1 MTEAR
6 GSTQLARLARMGF
19 SNTQACQE
27 ILSQVPAL
35 DSKLEFIKESP
46 DPDASLASLAKV
58 LASGGIDFDAL
69 PEQDFRDLATL
80 LGSSIA
86 LAEHLE
92 RQPAQINYALAT
104 SDVPTAAQMLRDLL
118 SAISMLTWDEALL
131 ALRVAY
137 RRQVCAIA
145 AVDLR
150 AAQGSTVILPGIAQA
165 LSDLADAVIASA
177 LVIARSNVAGD
188 DKVRMSVI
196 AMGKCGARELNY
208 VSDVDVMFVVA
219 STAGATDQEAITI
232 GSEIAKAV
240 IQACSA
246 VTAEGAIWDVDAA
259 LRPEGKSGALVRTLD
274 SYLDYYHRWAQ
285 TWEYQA
291 LLKARPMA
299 GDFDLGNEFVAAVS
313 PLVWQASS
321 RPNFVEDVQ
330 AMRERVTNLLPA
342 KEADRELKLG
352 RGGLRDVEF
361 AVQLLQM
368 VHGRTDE
375 LVRNPNTLLALE
387 QLATW
392 GYVGREDAGTLD
404 AAYRFLRTLEHR
416 IQLYRLR
423 RTHIM
428 PIDEADQ
435 RRLGRSMGFNLD
447 PVADLT
453 KEWKRH
459 AREVRRIHEKLF
471 YRPLLQAV
479 AKLETNDSKLS
490 TNDARSRLQAL
501 GYADPDSALRHLE
514 SLTSGVTRRAV
525 IQRTLLPVMLEWFSI
540 TPDPDAGLLGFRRVS
555 EALGTTPW
563 YLRLLRDESV
573 TAQRLAIILGSS
585 RYATDLLLKSPD
597 AVNFLATEESLMPKS
612 EKDLLEEAMA
622 TAERYDNASDA
633 VLALRAMR
641 RRELFKISASD
652 ILGLTDIETVG
663 NQLTAVANATIAG
676 TLAAIVSQTA
686 NAPRFCI
693 IAMGRY
699 GGGELSYGSDADVMF
714 VYSEL
719 DSKEDIFDYSEDSNA
734 SEQAAQT
741 AHTIA
746 NELRTLLMAPSTDP
760 ELAIDADLRP
770 EGKSGPLARSLTS
783 FAGYYQNW
791 SSGWETQALLRA
803 KPVAGDKSLS
813 EEFISLIN
821 PIRYR
826 PDGLPESE
834 LREIRRLKARMESE
848 RLPRGVDPGLHTKL
862 GPGGLSDI
870 EWLVQVKQLEYGFDN
885 PEITNPETLP
895 ALRQEVMSGLISQA
909 DFDQLEAAWKLV
921 MRVRNAAMLVRGRA
935 TDSVPTDLI
944 EISRVAHLLGYGV
957 RGGQHLTDEYRR
969 LTRRARAVIK
979 REFYGEVDLI

>member
-6 GSTQLARLARMGF
+6 GSSQLARLARMGF
-19 SNTQACQE
+19 ADTQACQN
-27 ILSQVPAL
+27 ILSIAPVL
-35 DSKLEFIKESP
+35 DAKLEFVKDSP
-46 DPDASLASLAKV
+46 DPDASLAALAKV
-58 LASGGIDFDAL
+58 IKSGGLDVDSL
-69 PEQDFRDLATL
+69 SDDEFRDLATL

-86 LAEHLE
+86 IAENFE
-92 RQPAQINYALAT
+92 RHTSQIHYALET
-104 SDVPTAAQMLRDLL
+104 TDVPTATQMLNDLL
-118 SAISMLTWDEALL
+118 AAVSTLQWDEALL

-150 AAQGSTVILPGIAQA
+150 AGNESTAILPGIAQA

-177 LVIARSNVAGD
+177 LVIARSSVKDD
-188 DKVRMSVI
+188 DKARISII

-208 VSDVDVMFVVA
+208 VSDVDVMFVVEPT
-219 STAGATDQEAITI
+219 SGATDEEAITI
-232 GSEIAKAV
+232 GSEIAKLV

-246 VTAEGAIWDVDAA
+246 VTPEGTIWDVDAA

-299 GDFDLGNEFVAAVS
+299 GDFDLGNEFVAAIS
-313 PLVWQASS
+313 PLIWQASS
-321 RPNFVEDVQ
+321 RPNFVDDVQ
-330 AMRERVTNLLPA
+330 AMRERVTDLLPA
-342 KEADRELKLG
+342 KDADRELKLG

-375 LVRNPNTLLALE
+375 LVRNPNTLIALE

-392 GYVGREDAGTLD
+392 GYVGREDAATLD

-416 IQLYRLR
+416 IQLYRMR

-428 PIDEADQ
+428 PTDDADQ
-435 RRLGRSMGFNLD
+435 RRLGRSMGFALD
-447 PVADLT
+447 PVSDLT
-453 KEWKRH
+453 KEWKKH

-479 AKLETNDSKLS
+479 AKLDSNDSKLS
-490 TNDARSRLQAL
+490 TEDARSRLKAL
-501 GYADPDSALRHLE
+501 GYVDPDSALRHLE

-525 IQRTLLPVMLEWFSI
+525 IQRTLLPVMLEWFAA

-555 EALGTTPW
+555 ESLGTTPW
-563 YLRLLRDESV
+563 YLRLLRDESA

-597 AVNFLATEESLMPKS
+597 AVSFLATEELLLPKS
-612 EKDLLEEAMA
+612 EADLLEEAKA
-622 TAERYDNASDA
+622 TVERYDNAAEA
-633 VLALRAMR
+633 VMALRAMR

-652 ILGLTDIETVG
+652 VLGLTDIETVG
-663 NQLTAVANATIAG
+663 NQLAAVATATISG
-676 TLAAIVSQTA
+676 TLSAIVSQTP
-686 NAPRFCI
+686 NAPRFSI

-714 VYSEL
+714 VYGEV
-719 DSKEDIFDYSEDSNA
+719 DDTANPNA

-741 AHTIA
+741 AHAIA

-770 EGKSGPLARSLTS
+770 EGKSGPLVRSLDS
-783 FAGYYQNW
+783 FAAYYQNW

-803 KPVAGDKSLS
+803 KPVAGDESLCDA
-813 EEFISLIN
+813 FLALID
-821 PIRYR
+821 PIRFK

-870 EWLVQVKQLEYGFDN
+870 EWLVQVKQLEHGFKL
-885 PEITNPETLP
+885 PEITNTETLP
-895 ALRQEVMSGLISQA
+895 ALRQEVASGLVSQS
-909 DFDQLEAAWKLV
+909 DFAQLEAAWKLV
-921 MRVRNAAMLVRGRA
+921 MRVRNASMLVRGRA
-935 TDSVPTDLI
+935 TDTVPTDLI
-944 EISRVAHLLGYGV
+944 ELSRVSHLLGYGL
-957 RGGQHLTDEYRR
+957 RGGQQLTDEYRR
-969 LTRRARAVIK
+969 LTRRSRSVIK
-979 REFYGEVDLI
+979 REFYGEVEAS

>member
-19 SNTQACQE
+19 ANTQACQE
-27 ILSQVPAL
+27 ILISAPVL
-35 DSKLEFIKESP
+35 DAKLELVKNSP
-46 DPDASLASLAKV
+46 DPDASLAGLAKIV
-58 LASGGIDFDAL
+58 ASGGIDIDAL
-69 PEQDFRDLATL
+69 SEEEFQDLATL

-86 LAEHLE
+86 IAENFE
-92 RQPAQINYALAT
+92 RHPSQINYVLQAV
-104 SDVPTAAQMLRDLL
+104 DVPTATQMLSDLL
-118 SAISMLTWDEALL
+118 ASVSTLNWDEALL

-137 RRQVCAIA
+137 RRQVYAIA

-150 AAQGSTVILPGIAQA
+150 AASESTTILPGIAQA

-177 LVIARSNVAGD
+177 LMIARSSVKDD
-188 DKVRMSVI
+188 DKVRMAVI

-208 VSDVDVMFVVA
+208 VSDVDVMFVVEPA
-219 STAGATDQEAITI
+219 SGATDQEAIQI
-232 GSEIAKAV
+232 GGEIAKAV

-246 VTAEGAIWDVDAA
+246 VTSEGSIWDVDAA

-299 GDFDLGNEFVAAVS
+299 GDFELGNDFVSAAS
-313 PLVWQASS
+313 PLIWQASS
-321 RPNFVEDVQ
+321 RPNFVDDVQ
-330 AMRERVTNLLPA
+330 AMRERVTDLLPA
-342 KEADRELKLG
+342 KDADRELKLG

-375 LVRNPNTLLALE
+375 LVRNPNTLIALE

-392 GYVGREDAGTLD
+392 GYVGREDAATLD
-404 AAYRFLRTLEHR
+404 SAYRFLRTLEHR
-416 IQLYRLR
+416 IQLYRMR

-428 PIDEADQ
+428 PTNEVDQ
-435 RRLGRSMGFNLD
+435 RRLGRSMGFGLD
-447 PVADLT
+447 PVTDLT
-453 KEWKRH
+453 KEWKKH

-479 AKLETNDSKLS
+479 AKLDSSDSKLS
-490 TNDARSRLQAL
+490 AEDARSRLKAL
-501 GYADPDSALRHLE
+501 GYVDPDSALRHLE
-514 SLTSGVTRRAV
+514 SLTAGVTRRAV
-525 IQRTLLPVMLEWFSI
+525 IQRTLLPVMLDWFAA

-555 EALGTTPW
+555 EELGTTPW
-563 YLRLLRDESV
+563 YLRLLRDESA

-597 AVNFLATEESLMPKS
+597 AVNFLASEDSLLPKS
-612 EKDLLEEAMA
+612 KSELLDEAMA
-622 TAERYDNASDA
+622 TAQRYDDAAEA

-652 ILGLTDIETVG
+652 ILGLSDIETVG
-663 NQLTAVANATIAG
+663 NQLTAVTTATISG
-676 TLAAIVSQTA
+676 TLAAISAQTS
-686 NAPRFCI
+686 NAPKMSI

-714 VYSEL
+714 VYGDVDDSVEL
-719 DSKEDIFDYSEDSNA
+719 KSP
-734 SEQAAQT
+734 EQAAQA
-741 AHTIA
+741 AHVIA

-770 EGKSGPLARSLTS
+770 EGKSGPLVRSLES
-783 FAGYYQNW
+783 FAAYYQNW

-803 KPVAGDKSLS
+803 KPVAGDEALGKD
-813 EEFISLIN
+813 FIELID
-821 PIRYR
+821 PIRFK
-826 PDGLPESE
+826 PDGLPETE

-870 EWLVQVKQLEYGFDN
+870 EWLVQVKQLQHGFKL
-885 PEITNPETLP
+885 PEITSTETMP
-895 ALRQEVMSGLISQA
+895 ALRQEVASGLVSQS
-909 DFDQLEAAWKLV
+909 DFTQLEAAWKLV
-921 MRVRNAAMLVRGRA
+921 MRVRNASMLVRGRA
-935 TDSVPTDLI
+935 TDTVPTDLI
-944 EISRVAHLLGYGV
+944 ELSRVSHLLGYGL
-957 RGGQHLTDEYRR
+957 RGGQQLTDDYRR
-969 LTRRARAVIK
+969 LTRRSRTVIK
-979 REFYGEVDLI
+979 REFYGEVDSI

>member
-1 MTEAR
+1 
-6 GSTQLARLARMGF
+6 MGF
-19 SNTQACQE
+19 ANTQACQD
-27 ILSQVPAL
+27 ILIQTPAL
-35 DSKLEFIKESP
+35 DAKLEFVKDSP
-46 DPDASLASLAKV
+46 DPDASLSALAKV
-58 LASGGIDFDAL
+58 IASGGFDYGSL
-69 PEQDFRDLATL
+69 PEQSFRDLATL
-80 LGSSIA
+80 LGSSVAI
-86 LAEHLE
+86 AEHLE
-92 RQPAQINYALAT
+92 RHPAHINYALET
-104 SDVPTAAQMLRDLL
+104 SDVPTAEQMLGDLL
-118 SAISMLTWDEALL
+118 SAVSTLNWDEALL

-150 AAQGSTVILPGIAQA
+150 AAQDSTAILPGIAQA
-165 LSDLADAVIASA
+165 LSDLADAVVSSA
-177 LVIARSNVAGD
+177 LVIARSSVKDD
-188 DKVRMSVI
+188 DKVRMAII

-208 VSDVDVMFVVA
+208 VSDVDVMFVVEP
-219 STAGATDQEAITI
+219 TAGATDQEATTI
-232 GSEIAKAV
+232 GSDIAKAV

-246 VTAEGAIWDVDAA
+246 VTAEGTIWDVDAA

-274 SYLDYYHRWAQ
+274 SYLNYYHRWAQ

-299 GDFDLGNEFVAAVS
+299 GDFDLGIEFVTAVS

-321 RPNFVEDVQ
+321 RPNFVTDVQ
-330 AMRERVTNLLPA
+330 TMRERVTDLLPV
-342 KEADRELKLG
+342 KHADRELKLG

-368 VHGRTDE
+368 VHGRVDD

-392 GYVGREDAGTLD
+392 GYVGRADAATLD

-416 IQLYRLR
+416 IQLYRMR

-428 PIDEADQ
+428 PTDEMDQ
-435 RRLGRSMGFNLD
+435 RRLGRSMGFSLD
-447 PVADLT
+447 PVSDLT
-453 KEWKRH
+453 KEWKKH

-479 AKLETNDSKLS
+479 AKLDGNDSRLS
-490 TNDARSRLQAL
+490 ADDARNRLKAL
-501 GYADPDSALRHLE
+501 GYVDPDSALRHLE
-514 SLTSGVTRRAV
+514 FLTSGVTRRAV
-525 IQRTLLPVMLEWFSI
+525 IQRTLLPVMLEWFAD

-563 YLRLLRDESV
+563 YLRLLRDESA

-597 AVNFLATEESLMPKS
+597 AVNILATEESLIPKS

-622 TAERYDNASDA
+622 TAARYDNAPEA

-652 ILGLTDIETVG
+652 IFGLTDIEMVG
-663 NQLTAVANATIAG
+663 NQLAVVTTATISG
-676 TLAAIVSQTA
+676 TLSAIVSRTPD
-686 NAPRFCI
+686 APRFSI

-699 GGGELSYGSDADVMF
+699 GGGELGYGSDADVMF
-714 VYSEL
+714 VYGDVDNSENP
-719 DSKEDIFDYSEDSNA
+719 NA
-734 SEQAAQT
+734 TEQAAQA
-741 AHTIA
+741 AHAIA

-770 EGKSGPLARSLTS
+770 EGKSGPLARSLNS
-783 FAGYYQNW
+783 FAAYYQNW

-803 KPVAGDKSLS
+803 KPVAGDALLS
-813 EEFISLIN
+813 QEFISLID
-821 PIRYR
+821 PIRFK
-826 PDGLPESE
+826 PEGLPESE

-870 EWLVQVKQLEYGFDN
+870 EWLVQVKQLKHGFKN
-885 PEITNPETLP
+885 PEITNTETLP
-895 ALRQEVMSGLISQA
+895 ALRQEVNIGLVSQS
-909 DFDQLEAAWKLV
+909 DFTQLEAAWKIV
-921 MRVRNAAMLVRGRA
+921 MRVRNASMLVRGRA
-935 TDSVPTDLI
+935 SDTVPTDLI
-944 EISRVAHLLGYGV
+944 ELSRVSHLLGYGL
-957 RGGQHLTDEYRR
+957 RGGQQLTDEYRR
-969 LTRRARAVIK
+969 LTRRCRSVIK
-979 REFYGEVDLI
+979 REFYGEVEST

>member
-1 MTEAR
+1 VSEAR

-19 SNTQACQE
+19 ANTQACQE
-27 ILSQVPAL
+27 ILSGTPAL
-35 DSKLEFIKESP
+35 DDKLEFIKDAP
-46 DPDASLASLAKV
+46 DPDASLGALAKV
-58 LASGGIDFDAL
+58 IASGGLDIDSL
-69 PEQDFRDLATL
+69 GEEKFRDLATL
-80 LGSSIA
+80 LGSSVAIS
-86 LAEHLE
+86 EHLE
-92 RQPAQINYALAT
+92 RNPTQINYALET
-104 SDVPTAAQMLRDLL
+104 TDVPTASQMQSDLL
-118 SAISMLTWDEALL
+118 SAIATLNWDEALL
-131 ALRVAY
+131 SLRIAY
-137 RRQVCAIA
+137 RRQVSAIA

-150 AAQGSTVILPGIAQA
+150 AANESTTILPGIAQA

-177 LVIARSNVAGD
+177 LVIARSNVKDD
-188 DKVRMSVI
+188 DKVRMAVI

-208 VSDVDVMFVVA
+208 VSDVDVMFVVEPA
-219 STAGATDQEAITI
+219 SGATDQEAIKI

-246 VTAEGAIWDVDAA
+246 VTSEGSIWDVDAA

-299 GDFDLGNEFVAAVS
+299 GDLELGNDFVAAVS
-313 PLVWQASS
+313 PLIWQASS
-321 RPNFVEDVQ
+321 RPNFVDDVQ
-330 AMRERVTNLLPA
+330 AMRERVTDLLPA
-342 KEADRELKLG
+342 KDADRELKLG

-392 GYVGREDAGTLD
+392 GYVGREDAATLD

-416 IQLYRLR
+416 IQLYRMR

-428 PIDEADQ
+428 PTDEEDQ
-435 RRLGRSMGFNLD
+435 RRLGRSMGFTLD

-453 KEWKRH
+453 KEWKKH

-479 AKLETNDSKLS
+479 ARLDSSDSKLS
-490 TNDARSRLQAL
+490 ADDARSRLKAL
-501 GYADPDSALRHLE
+501 GYVDPDSALRHLE

-525 IQRTLLPVMLEWFSI
+525 IQRTLLPVMLEWFAD

-563 YLRLLRDESV
+563 YLRLLRDESA

-612 EKDLLEEAMA
+612 ETELFDEALA
-622 TAERYDNASDA
+622 TAERYDDPAEA

-652 ILGLTDIETVG
+652 ILGLTEIETVG
-663 NQLTAVANATIAG
+663 NQLAVVATATISG
-676 TLAAIVSQTA
+676 TLSAIVSHTP
-686 NAPRFCI
+686 NAPKFSI

-714 VYSEL
+714 VYDEAADSEN
-719 DSKEDIFDYSEDSNA
+719 SNA
-734 SEQAAQT
+734 AEQNAQT
-741 AHTIA
+741 AHAIA

-770 EGKSGPLARSLTS
+770 EGKSGPLVRSLDS
-783 FAGYYQNW
+783 FAAYYQNW

-803 KPVAGDKSLS
+803 KPVAGDEALS
-813 EEFISLIN
+813 AEFISLID
-821 PIRYR
+821 PIRYK

-848 RLPRGVDPGLHTKL
+848 RLPRGIDPGLHTKL

-870 EWLVQVKQLEYGFDN
+870 EWLVQIKQLEHGFKL
-885 PEITNPETLP
+885 PQVTNTETMP
-895 ALRQEVMSGLISQA
+895 ALRQEVASGLVSQS
-909 DFDQLEAAWKLV
+909 DFAQLEAAWKLV
-921 MRVRNAAMLVRGRA
+921 MRVRNASMLVRGRA
-935 TDSVPTDLI
+935 TDTVPTELI
-944 EISRVAHLLGYGV
+944 ELSRVSHLLGYGL
-957 RGGQHLTDEYRR
+957 RGGQQLTDEYRR
-969 LTRRARAVIK
+969 LTRRSRAVIK
-979 REFYGEVDLI
+979 REFYGEA

>member
-1 MTEAR
+1 
-6 GSTQLARLARMGF
+6 
-19 SNTQACQE
+19 
-27 ILSQVPAL
+27 
-35 DSKLEFIKESP
+35 
-46 DPDASLASLAKV
+46 
-58 LASGGIDFDAL
+58 
-69 PEQDFRDLATL
+69 
-80 LGSSIA
+80 
-86 LAEHLE
+86 
-92 RQPAQINYALAT
+92 
-104 SDVPTAAQMLRDLL
+104 
-118 SAISMLTWDEALL
+118 
-131 ALRVAY
+131 
-137 RRQVCAIA
+137 
-145 AVDLR
+145 
-150 AAQGSTVILPGIAQA
+150 
-165 LSDLADAVIASA
+165 LADAVIASA
-177 LVIARSNVAGD
+177 LVIARSSVKDD
-188 DKVRMSVI
+188 DKVRIAVI

-208 VSDVDVMFVVA
+208 VSDVDVMFVVEPA
-219 STAGATDQEAITI
+219 SGATDEEAITI

-246 VTAEGAIWDVDAA
+246 VTSEGTIWDVDAA
-259 LRPEGKSGALVRTLD
+259 LRPEGKSGALVRTSD

-299 GDFDLGNEFVAAVS
+299 GDFELGNAFVSAVS
-313 PLVWQASS
+313 PLIWQASS
-321 RPNFVEDVQ
+321 RPNFVDDVQ
-330 AMRERVTNLLPA
+330 AMRERVTDLLPA
-342 KEADRELKLG
+342 KDADRELKLG

-375 LVRNPNTLLALE
+375 LVRNPNTLIALE

-392 GYVGREDAGTLD
+392 GYVGREDAATLD

-416 IQLYRLR
+416 IQLYRMR

-428 PIDEADQ
+428 PTDEADQ
-435 RRLGRSMGFNLD
+435 RRLGRSMGFTLD

-453 KEWKRH
+453 KEWKKH

-479 AKLETNDSKLS
+479 AKLDSSDSKLS
-490 TNDARSRLQAL
+490 PEDARSRLKAL
-501 GYADPDSALRHLE
+501 GYVDPDSALRHLE

-525 IQRTLLPVMLEWFSI
+525 IQRTLLPVMLEWFAA

-563 YLRLLRDESV
+563 YLRLLRDESA

-585 RYATDLLLKSPD
+585 RYSTDLLLKSPD
-597 AVNFLATEESLMPKS
+597 AVNFLASEDSLLPKA
-612 EKDLLEEAMA
+612 ELELLEEAMA
-622 TAERYDNASDA
+622 TAQRYDDAAEA

-652 ILGLTDIETVG
+652 ILGLSDIETVG
-663 NQLTAVANATIAG
+663 NQLTAVTTATISG
-676 TLAAIVSQTA
+676 TLAAITNQTP
-686 NAPRFCI
+686 NAPKMSI

-714 VYSEL
+714 VYADADESV
-719 DSKEDIFDYSEDSNA
+719 DPKA
-734 SEQAAQT
+734 PEQAAQA
-741 AHTIA
+741 AHAIA

-770 EGKSGPLARSLTS
+770 EGKSGPLVRSLES
-783 FAGYYQNW
+783 FAAYYQNW

-803 KPVAGDKSLS
+803 KPVSGDETLS
-813 EEFISLIN
+813 KNFIELID
-821 PIRYR
+821 PIRFK

-870 EWLVQVKQLEYGFDN
+870 EWLVQVKQLQHGFKLS
-885 PEITNPETLP
+885 EITSTETMP
-895 ALRQEVMSGLISQA
+895 ALRQEVACELVSQS
-909 DFDQLEAAWKLV
+909 DFAQLEAAWKLV
-921 MRVRNAAMLVRGRA
+921 MRVRNASMLVRGRA
-935 TDSVPTDLI
+935 TDTVPTDLI
-944 EISRVAHLLGYGV
+944 ELSRVSHLLGYGL
-957 RGGQHLTDEYRR
+957 RGGQQLTDEYRR
-969 LTRRARAVIK
+969 LTRRSRAVIK
-979 REFYGEVDLI
+979 REFYGEVEST

>member
-1 MTEAR
+1 VTEAR
-6 GSTQLARLARMGF
+6 GSSQLARLARMGF
-19 SNTQACQE
+19 ANTKACQD
-27 ILSQVPAL
+27 ILIAAPTL
-35 DSKLEFIKESP
+35 DAKLEYIKDSP
-46 DPDASLASLAKV
+46 DPDAALIALAKV
-58 LASGGIDFDAL
+58 VASGGHDIDSL
-69 PEQDFRDLATL
+69 SEEKFRDLATL
-80 LGSSIA
+80 LGSSVAIS
-86 LAEHLE
+86 ENLE
-92 RQPAQINYALAT
+92 RHPAQITYALET
-104 SDVPTAAQMLRDLL
+104 TDVPTSTQMLSDLL
-118 SAISMLTWDEALL
+118 GAVATLGWDEALL

-150 AAQGSTVILPGIAQA
+150 AGGQSTAILPGIAQA
-165 LSDLADAVIASA
+165 LSDLADSVIASA
-177 LVIARSNVAGD
+177 LVIARANVTDD
-188 DKVRMSVI
+188 DKVRMAII

-208 VSDVDVMFVVA
+208 VSDVDVMFVVEPA
-219 STAGATDQEAITI
+219 SGATDEEAITI
-232 GSEIAKAV
+232 GSEIAKLV

-246 VTAEGAIWDVDAA
+246 VTSEGTIWDVDAA

-299 GDFDLGNEFVAAVS
+299 GDFDLGNEFVTAIS
-313 PLVWQASS
+313 PLIWQASS
-321 RPNFVEDVQ
+321 RPNFVDDVQ
-330 AMRERVTNLLPA
+330 AMRERVTELLPA
-342 KEADRELKLG
+342 KDADRELKLG

-375 LVRNPNTLLALE
+375 LVRNPNTLIALE

-392 GYVGREDAGTLD
+392 GYVGREDAATLD

-416 IQLYRLR
+416 IQLYRMR

-428 PIDEADQ
+428 PTDVTDQ
-435 RRLGRSMGFNLD
+435 RRLGRSMGFTLD
-447 PVADLT
+447 PVSDLT
-453 KEWKRH
+453 KEWKKH

-479 AKLETNDSKLS
+479 AKLDSNDSKLS
-490 TNDARSRLQAL
+490 TEDAQSRLKAL
-501 GYADPDSALRHLE
+501 GYVDPDSALRHLE

-525 IQRTLLPVMLEWFSI
+525 IQRTLLPVMLEWFAA
-540 TPDPDAGLLGFRRVS
+540 TPDPDAGLFGFRRVS
-555 EALGTTPW
+555 ESLGTTPW
-563 YLRLLRDESV
+563 YLRLLRDESA

-597 AVNFLATEESLMPKS
+597 AVSFLATEESLLPKS
-612 EKDLLEEAMA
+612 EADLLDEAKA
-622 TAERYDNASDA
+622 TVERYDNAAEA

-652 ILGLTDIETVG
+652 VLGLTDIETVG
-663 NQLTAVANATIAG
+663 NQLAAVATATISG
-676 TLAAIVSQTA
+676 TLSAIISQTP
-686 NAPRFCI
+686 NAPKFSI

-714 VYSEL
+714 VYGDVD
-719 DSKEDIFDYSEDSNA
+719 DSANPNA
-734 SEQAAQT
+734 TEQAAQA
-741 AHTIA
+741 AHAIA

-770 EGKSGPLARSLTS
+770 EGKSGPLVRSLKS
-783 FAGYYQNW
+783 FDAYYKNW

-803 KPVAGDKSLS
+803 KPVAGDALLS
-813 EEFISLIN
+813 EEFIALIN
-821 PIRYR
+821 PIRFK
-826 PDGLPESE
+826 PDGLPVTE

-870 EWLVQVKQLEYGFDN
+870 EWLVQIKQLEHGFQL
-885 PEITNPETLP
+885 PEITVTETLP
-895 ALRQEVMSGLISQA
+895 ALRQELANELVSQS
-909 DFDQLEAAWKLV
+909 DFSQLEATWKLV
-921 MRVRNAAMLVRGRA
+921 MRVRNASMLVRGRA
-935 TDSVPTDLI
+935 TDTVPTDLT
-944 EISRVAHLLGYGV
+944 ELSRVSHLLGYGL
-957 RGGQHLTDEYRR
+957 RGGQQLTDEYRR
-969 LTRRARAVIK
+969 LTRRSRSVIK
-979 REFYGEVDLI
+979 REFYGEVETT

>member
-19 SNTQACQE
+19 ANTQACQDV
-27 ILSQVPAL
+27 LSQAPVL
-35 DSKLEFIKESP
+35 DAKLEYLKDSP
-46 DPDASLASLAKV
+46 DPDAALHALAKIV
-58 LASGGIDFDAL
+58 ASGGFDVDSL
-69 PEQDFRDLATL
+69 PEASFRDLATL
-80 LGSSIA
+80 LASSVA
-86 LAEHLE
+86 LTEHLE
-92 RQPAQINYALAT
+92 RHPAQISYVLET
-104 SDVPTAAQMLRDLL
+104 TDVPTSSQMLSDLL
-118 SAISMLTWDEALL
+118 GAVATLSWDDALL

-150 AAQGSTVILPGIAQA
+150 AGQDSTSILPGIAQA

-177 LVIARSNVAGD
+177 LVIARSNVVSD
-188 DKVRMSVI
+188 DKVRMAVI

-208 VSDVDVMFVVA
+208 VSDVDVMFVVEPA
-219 STAGATDQEAITI
+219 SGAADEEAITI
-232 GSEIAKAV
+232 GSEIAKLV

-246 VTAEGAIWDVDAA
+246 VTSEGFIWDVDAA
-259 LRPEGKSGALVRTLD
+259 LRPEGKSGALVRTLN

-299 GDFDLGNEFVAAVS
+299 GDFELGTEFVDAVS
-313 PLVWQASS
+313 PLIWQASS
-321 RPNFVEDVQ
+321 RPNFISDVQ
-330 AMRERVTNLLPA
+330 AMRERVTDLLPA
-342 KEADRELKLG
+342 KDADRELKLG

-368 VHGRTDE
+368 VHGRTDD
-375 LVRNPNTLLALE
+375 LVRSPNTLLALE

-392 GYVGREDAGTLD
+392 GYVGREDATTLD

-416 IQLYRLR
+416 IQLYRMR

-428 PIDEADQ
+428 PTDELDQ
-435 RRLGRSMGFNLD
+435 RRLGRSMGFALD
-447 PVADLT
+447 PVSDLT
-453 KEWKRH
+453 KEWKKQ

-479 AKLETNDSKLS
+479 AKLDSNDSKLS
-490 TNDARSRLQAL
+490 TDDARSRLKAL
-501 GYADPDSALRHLE
+501 GYVDPDSALRHLE

-525 IQRTLLPVMLEWFSI
+525 IQRTLLPVMLEWFAD

-563 YLRLLRDESV
+563 YLRLLRDESA

-597 AVNFLATEESLMPKS
+597 AVNFLATEDSLLPKS
-612 EKDLLEEAMA
+612 ENELLDEAMA
-622 TAERYDNASDA
+622 TAQRYDNAADA

-652 ILGLTDIETVG
+652 VLGLTDIETVG
-663 NQLTAVANATIAG
+663 NQLAAVTTATISG
-676 TLAAIVSQTA
+676 TLCAIVSQTP
-686 NAPRFCI
+686 NAPRFSI

-714 VYSEL
+714 VYGDMDGVD
-719 DSKEDIFDYSEDSNA
+719 DSTNPNA
-734 SEQAAQT
+734 SEQAAQS
-741 AHTIA
+741 AHAIA

-770 EGKSGPLARSLTS
+770 EGKSGPLARSLNS
-783 FAGYYQNW
+783 FQAYYQNW

-803 KPVAGDKSLS
+803 KPVAGDVALS
-813 EEFISLIN
+813 TEFITLID
-821 PIRYR
+821 PIRYK

-870 EWLVQVKQLEYGFDN
+870 EWLVQVKQLEHGFKN
-885 PEITNPETLP
+885 PEIANTETLP
-895 ALRQEVMSGLISQA
+895 ALRQEVTSGLVSQS
-909 DFDQLEAAWKLV
+909 DFAQLEAAWKLV
-921 MRVRNAAMLVRGRA
+921 MRVRNATMLVRGRA
-935 TDSVPTDLI
+935 SDTVPTDLT
-944 EISRVAHLLGYGV
+944 ELSRVSHLLGYGL
-957 RGGQHLTDEYRR
+957 RGGQQLTDEYRR
-969 LTRRARAVIK
+969 LTRRSRSVIK
-979 REFYGEVDLI
+979 REFYGEVEST

>member
-1 MTEAR
+1 
-6 GSTQLARLARMGF
+6 MGF
-19 SNTQACQE
+19 ANTQACQN
-27 ILSQVPAL
+27 ILSSAPVL
-35 DSKLEFIKESP
+35 DAKLEFIKDSP
-46 DPDASLASLAKV
+46 DPDASLAALANV
-58 LASGGIDFDAL
+58 IASGGLDIDSL
-69 PEQDFRDLATL
+69 GEEKFRDLATL
-80 LGSSIA
+80 LGSSVAI
-86 LAEHLE
+86 AEHLE
-92 RQPAQINYALAT
+92 RHTSQINYALET
-104 SDVPTAAQMLRDLL
+104 TDVPTSAQMLGDLL
-118 SAISMLTWDEALL
+118 AAVTTLNWDEALL
-131 ALRVAY
+131 ALRIAY

-150 AAQGSTVILPGIAQA
+150 AGTESTTILPGIAQA

-177 LVIARSNVAGD
+177 LVIARSNVKDD
-188 DKVRMSVI
+188 DKVRMAVI

-208 VSDVDVMFVVA
+208 VSDVDVMFVVEPA
-219 STAGATDQEAITI
+219 SGATDEEAITI
-232 GSEIAKAV
+232 GSEIAKAL

-246 VTAEGAIWDVDAA
+246 VTSEGSIWDVDAA
-259 LRPEGKSGALVRTLD
+259 LRPEGKSGALVRTLN

-299 GDFDLGNEFVAAVS
+299 GDFDLGNDFVAAVS
-313 PLVWQASS
+313 PLIWQASS
-321 RPNFVEDVQ
+321 RPNFVDDVQ
-330 AMRERVTNLLPA
+330 AMRERVTDLLPA
-342 KEADRELKLG
+342 KDADRELKLG

-375 LVRNPNTLLALE
+375 LVRNPNTLIALE

-392 GYVGREDAGTLD
+392 GYVGREDAATLD

-416 IQLYRLR
+416 IQLYRMR

-428 PIDEADQ
+428 PTDEADQ
-435 RRLGRSMGFNLD
+435 RRLGRSMGFTLD
-447 PVADLT
+447 PIADLT
-453 KEWKRH
+453 KEWKKH

-479 AKLETNDSKLS
+479 AKLDSSDSKLS
-490 TNDARSRLQAL
+490 ADDARSRLKAL
-501 GYADPDSALRHLE
+501 GYVDPDSALRHLE

-525 IQRTLLPVMLEWFSI
+525 IQRTLLPVMLEWFAA

-563 YLRLLRDESV
+563 YLRLLRDESA

-597 AVNFLATEESLMPKS
+597 AVNFLASEELLLPKVES
-612 EKDLLEEAMA
+612 DLLEEALA
-622 TAERYDNASDA
+622 TAQRYDDAAEA

-652 ILGLTDIETVG
+652 ILGLSDIETVG
-663 NQLTAVANATIAG
+663 NQLTAVTTATISG
-676 TLAAIVSQTA
+676 TLAAISSQTPD
-686 NAPRFCI
+686 APKISI

-714 VYSEL
+714 VYGDV
-719 DSKEDIFDYSEDSNA
+719 DSSVDPKA
-734 SEQAAQT
+734 PEQAAQA
-741 AHTIA
+741 AHGIA

-770 EGKSGPLARSLTS
+770 EGKSGPLVRSLES
-783 FAGYYQNW
+783 FAAYYQNW

-803 KPVAGDKSLS
+803 KPVAGDETLS
-813 EEFISLIN
+813 KNFIELID
-821 PIRYR
+821 PIRFK

-870 EWLVQVKQLEYGFDN
+870 EWLVQIKQLEHGFKL
-885 PEITNPETLP
+885 PQITSTETMP
-895 ALRQEVMSGLISQA
+895 ALRQEVASGLVSQS
-909 DFDQLEAAWKLV
+909 DFVQLEAAWKLV
-921 MRVRNAAMLVRGRA
+921 MRVRNASMLVRGRA
-935 TDSVPTDLI
+935 TDTVPTDLI
-944 EISRVAHLLGYGV
+944 EISRVSHLLGYGL
-957 RGGQHLTDEYRR
+957 RGGQQLTDEYRK
-969 LTRRARAVIK
+969 LTRRSRAVIK
-979 REFYGEVDLI
+979 RDFYGEVESA

>member
-6 GSTQLARLARMGF
+6 GSSQLARLARMGF
-19 SNTQACQE
+19 ANTQACQA
-27 ILSQVPAL
+27 ILSTAPAL
-35 DSKLEFIKESP
+35 DAKLEYVKDSP
-46 DPDASLASLAKV
+46 DPDSSLAALAKV
-58 LASGGIDFDAL
+58 FASGGIDIDSLSEGAFH
-69 PEQDFRDLATL
+69 DLATL
-80 LGSSIA
+80 LGSSVAI
-86 LAEHLE
+86 AEHLE
-92 RQPAQINYALAT
+92 RHPSHINYALET
-104 SDVPTAAQMLRDLL
+104 TDVPTSAQMLSDLL
-118 SAISMLTWDEALL
+118 SAVAALNWDDALL

-150 AAQGSTVILPGIAQA
+150 AGDESTTILPGIAQA

-177 LVIARSNVAGD
+177 LVLARSGVKDD
-188 DKVRMSVI
+188 DKVRMAVI

-219 STAGATDQEAITI
+219 PSEGASDEEAITI

-240 IQACSA
+240 IHACSA
-246 VTAEGAIWDVDAA
+246 VTSEGSIWDVDAA

-299 GDFDLGNEFVAAVS
+299 GDFDLGNDFVTSVS
-313 PLVWQASS
+313 PLIWQASS
-321 RPNFVEDVQ
+321 RPNFVDDVQ
-330 AMRERVTNLLPA
+330 AMRERVTDLLPA
-342 KEADRELKLG
+342 KDADRELKLG

-368 VHGRTDE
+368 VHGRTDD

-392 GYVGREDAGTLD
+392 GYVGREDAATLD
-404 AAYRFLRTLEHR
+404 SAYRFLRTLEHR
-416 IQLYRLR
+416 IQLYRMR
-423 RTHIM
+423 RTHIV
-428 PIDEADQ
+428 PTGEADQ
-435 RRLGRSMGFNLD
+435 RRLGRSMGFTLD
-447 PVADLT
+447 PVSDLT
-453 KEWKRH
+453 KEWKKH

-479 AKLETNDSKLS
+479 AKLDSNDSKLS
-490 TNDARSRLQAL
+490 TEDARSRLKAL
-501 GYADPDSALRHLE
+501 GYVDPDSALRHLE

-525 IQRTLLPVMLEWFSI
+525 IQRTLLPVMLEWFAA

-563 YLRLLRDESV
+563 YLRLLRDESA

-597 AVNFLATEESLMPKS
+597 AVNFLVTEESLLPKS
-612 EKDLLEEAMA
+612 EKDLLDEAMA
-622 TAERYDNASDA
+622 TAERYDNATEA

-652 ILGLTDIETVG
+652 VLGLTDIETVG
-663 NQLTAVANATIAG
+663 NQLAVVVTATISG
-676 TLAAIVSQTA
+676 TLSAIVSQTSD
-686 NAPRFCI
+686 APRFSI

-714 VYSEL
+714 VYGDVVKSTNP
-719 DSKEDIFDYSEDSNA
+719 NA
-734 SEQAAQT
+734 AEQAAQT
-741 AHTIA
+741 AHAIA
-746 NELRTLLMAPSTDP
+746 NELRSLLMAPSTDP

-770 EGKSGPLARSLTS
+770 EGKSGPLVRSLES
-783 FAGYYQNW
+783 FQAYYKNW

-803 KPVAGDKSLS
+803 KPVAGDALLNQ
-813 EEFISLIN
+813 EFIALID
-821 PIRYR
+821 PIRYKLE
-826 PDGLPESE
+826 GLPVAE

-848 RLPRGVDPGLHTKL
+848 RLPRGIDPGLHTKL

-870 EWLVQVKQLEYGFDN
+870 EWLVQIKQLEHGFQFPD
-885 PEITNPETLP
+885 IKVTETLP
-895 ALRQEVMSGLISQA
+895 ALRNEVASGLVSKS
-909 DFDQLEAAWKLV
+909 DFAQLEATWKLV
-921 MRVRNAAMLVRGRA
+921 MRVRNASMLVKGRA
-935 TDSVPTDLI
+935 TDTVPTDLV
-944 EISRVAHLLGYGV
+944 ELSRVSHILGYGL
-957 RGGQHLTDEYRR
+957 RGGQQLVDEYRR
-969 LTRRARAVIK
+969 LTRRSRSVIK
-979 REFYGEVDLI
+979 REFYGEV

>member
-1 MTEAR
+1 
-6 GSTQLARLARMGF
+6 MGF
-19 SNTQACQE
+19 AHTQACQD
-27 ILSQVPAL
+27 ILSQAPAL
-35 DSKLEFIKESP
+35 DAKLEYIKDSP
-46 DPDASLASLAKV
+46 DPDFSLSALAKV
-58 LASGGIDFDAL
+58 VASGGFDYASL
-69 PEQDFRDLATL
+69 SEQSFRDLATL
-80 LGSSIA
+80 LGSSVAI
-86 LAEHLE
+86 AEHLE
-92 RQPAQINYALAT
+92 RHPAQINYALET
-104 SDVPTAAQMLRDLL
+104 TNVPTSGQMLGDLL
-118 SAISMLTWDEALL
+118 VAVSTLNWDEALL

-150 AAQGSTVILPGIAQA
+150 AAQDSTAILPGIAQA
-165 LSDLADAVIASA
+165 LSDLADAVLASA
-177 LVIARSNVAGD
+177 LVIARSSVKDD
-188 DKVRMSVI
+188 DKVRIAII

-208 VSDVDVMFVVA
+208 VSDVDVMFVVEP
-219 STAGATDQEAITI
+219 TAGATNQEAITI
-232 GSEIAKAV
+232 GSDIAKAV
-240 IQACSA
+240 IQVCSA
-246 VTAEGAIWDVDAA
+246 VTSEGAIWDVDAA

-299 GDFDLGNEFVAAVS
+299 GDFDLGNEFVDAVA

-321 RPNFVEDVQ
+321 RPNFVSDVQ
-330 AMRERVTNLLPA
+330 AMRERVTDLLPV
-342 KEADRELKLG
+342 KDADRELKLG

-368 VHGRTDE
+368 VHGRVDD

-392 GYVGREDAGTLD
+392 GYVGREDAATLD

-416 IQLYRLR
+416 IQLYRMR

-428 PIDEADQ
+428 PTDEMDQ
-435 RRLGRSMGFNLD
+435 RRLGRSMGFSLD
-447 PVADLT
+447 PVSDLT
-453 KEWKRH
+453 KEWKKH

-479 AKLETNDSKLS
+479 AKLDSNDSKLS
-490 TNDARSRLQAL
+490 ADDARSRLKAL
-501 GYADPDSALRHLE
+501 GYVDPDSALRHLE

-525 IQRTLLPVMLEWFSI
+525 IQRTLLPVMLEWFAD

-563 YLRLLRDESV
+563 YLRLLRDESA

-597 AVNFLATEESLMPKS
+597 AVNFLATEESLTPKP
-612 EKDLLEEAMA
+612 EKELLEEAMA
-622 TAERYDNASDA
+622 TVARYDNAPDA

-663 NQLTAVANATIAG
+663 NQLAVVATATISG
-676 TLAAIVSQTA
+676 TLSAIVSRTPD
-686 NAPRFCI
+686 APRFSI

-699 GGGELSYGSDADVMF
+699 GGGELGYGSDADVMF
-714 VYSEL
+714 VYG
-719 DSKEDIFDYSEDSNA
+719 DVDDTVNPNA
-734 SEQAAQT
+734 TEQAAQA
-741 AHTIA
+741 AHAIA

-770 EGKSGPLARSLTS
+770 EGKSGPLARSLNS
-783 FAGYYQNW
+783 FAAYYQNW

-803 KPVAGDKSLS
+803 KPVAGDALLS
-813 EEFISLIN
+813 QEFISLID
-821 PIRYR
+821 PIRFR
-826 PDGLPESE
+826 PEGLPESE

-870 EWLVQVKQLEYGFDN
+870 EWLVQVKQLEHGFKN
-885 PEITNPETLP
+885 PEITDTETLP
-895 ALRQEVMSGLISQA
+895 ALRQEVTGGFVSQS
-909 DFDQLEAAWKLV
+909 DFAQLEAAWKLV
-921 MRVRNAAMLVRGRA
+921 MRVRNASMLVRGRA
-935 TDSVPTDLI
+935 TDTVPTDLI
-944 EISRVAHLLGYGV
+944 ELSRVSHLLGYGL
-957 RGGQHLTDEYRR
+957 RGGQQLTDEYRR
-969 LTRRARAVIK
+969 LTRRSRAVIK
-979 REFYGEVDLI
+979 REFYGEVESS

>member
-1 MTEAR
+1 MA
-6 GSTQLARLARMGF
+6 
-19 SNTQACQE
+19 
-27 ILSQVPAL
+27 
-35 DSKLEFIKESP
+35 
-46 DPDASLASLAKV
+46 
-58 LASGGIDFDAL
+58 
-69 PEQDFRDLATL
+69 
-80 LGSSIA
+80 IA
-86 LAEHLE
+86 ENLE
-92 RQPAQINYALAT
+92 RHPSQINYALET
-104 SDVPTAAQMLRDLL
+104 TDVPTSIQMHADLL
-118 SAISMLTWDEALL
+118 AAVATLSWDEALL

-150 AAQGSTVILPGIAQA
+150 AANESTAILPGIAQA

-177 LVIARSNVAGD
+177 LVIARSSVKDD
-188 DKVRMSVI
+188 DKVRMAVI

-208 VSDVDVMFVVA
+208 VSDVDVMFVAEPA
-219 STAGATDQEAITI
+219 SGATDEEAITI
-232 GSEIAKAV
+232 GSEIAKAL

-246 VTAEGAIWDVDAA
+246 VTSEGSIWDVDAA
-259 LRPEGKSGALVRTLD
+259 LRPEGKSGALVRTLN

-299 GDFDLGNEFVAAVS
+299 GDSELGSEFVSAVS
-313 PLVWQASS
+313 PLIWQASS
-321 RPNFVEDVQ
+321 RPNFVDDVQ
-330 AMRERVTNLLPA
+330 AMRERVTDLLPA
-342 KEADRELKLG
+342 KDADRELKLG

-375 LVRNPNTLLALE
+375 LVRNPNTLIALE

-392 GYVGREDAGTLD
+392 GYVGREDAATLD

-416 IQLYRLR
+416 IQLYRMR

-428 PIDEADQ
+428 PTDEADQ
-435 RRLGRSMGFNLD
+435 RRLGRSMGFALD

-453 KEWKRH
+453 KEWKKH

-479 AKLETNDSKLS
+479 ARLDTNDSKLS
-490 TNDARSRLQAL
+490 TEDARSRLKAL
-501 GYADPDSALRHLE
+501 GYVDPDSALRHLE

-525 IQRTLLPVMLEWFSI
+525 IQRTLLPVMLEWFAA

-563 YLRLLRDESV
+563 YLRLLRDESA

-597 AVNFLATEESLMPKS
+597 AVNFLASEDSLLPKA
-612 EKDLLEEAMA
+612 ELELLEEAMA
-622 TAERYDNASDA
+622 TAQRYDDAAEA

-652 ILGLTDIETVG
+652 ILGLSDIETVG
-663 NQLTAVANATIAG
+663 NQLTGVTTATIAG
-676 TLAAIVSQTA
+676 TLAAITAQTP
-686 NAPRFCI
+686 NAPKMSI

-714 VYSEL
+714 VYCDAD
-719 DSKEDIFDYSEDSNA
+719 DSVDPSA
-734 SEQAAQT
+734 PEQAAQA
-741 AHTIA
+741 AHAIA

-760 ELAIDADLRP
+760 VLAIDADLRP
-770 EGKSGPLARSLTS
+770 EGKSGPLARSLES
-783 FAGYYQNW
+783 YAAYYQNW

-803 KPVAGDKSLS
+803 KPVAGDETLS
-813 EEFISLIN
+813 NDFLELIN
-821 PIRYR
+821 PIRFR
-826 PDGLPESE
+826 SDGLPESE

-870 EWLVQVKQLEYGFDN
+870 EWLVQVKQLQHGFKLA
-885 PEITNPETLP
+885 EITSTETMP
-895 ALRQEVMSGLISQA
+895 ALRQEVASGLVSES
-909 DFDQLEAAWKLV
+909 DFAQLEAAWKLV
-921 MRVRNAAMLVRGRA
+921 MRVRNASMLVRGRA
-935 TDSVPTDLI
+935 TDTVPTDLI
-944 EISRVAHLLGYGV
+944 ELSRVSHLLGYGL
-957 RGGQHLTDEYRR
+957 RGGQQLTDEYRR
-969 LTRRARAVIK
+969 LTRRCRSVIK
-979 REFYGEVDLI
+979 REFYGEVESA

>member
-1 MTEAR
+1 
-6 GSTQLARLARMGF
+6 MGF
-19 SNTQACQE
+19 ANTQACQDV
-27 ILSQVPAL
+27 LSQVSAL
-35 DSKLEFIKESP
+35 DAKLEYLKDSP
-46 DPDASLASLAKV
+46 DPDAALHALAKIITSGGFDFDSLDEASFRALAS
-58 LASGGIDFDAL
+58 
-69 PEQDFRDLATL
+69 L
-80 LGSSIA
+80 LGSSVAI
-86 LAEHLE
+86 AEHLE
-92 RQPAQINYALAT
+92 RNSSQISYALET
-104 SDVPTAAQMLRDLL
+104 TDVPSSTQMHSDLL
-118 SAISMLTWDEALL
+118 SAVAALDWDEALL
-131 ALRVAY
+131 ALRIAY

-150 AAQGSTVILPGIAQA
+150 AAQDSTAILPGIAQA

-177 LVIARSNVAGD
+177 LVIARASVTND
-188 DKVRMSVI
+188 DKVRMAVI

-208 VSDVDVMFVVA
+208 VSDVDVMFLVEPI
-219 STAGATDQEAITI
+219 AGASDQDAITI
-232 GSEIAKAV
+232 GGEIAKAL

-246 VTAEGAIWDVDAA
+246 VTSEGTIWDVDAA

-299 GDFDLGNEFVAAVS
+299 GDFELGNDFVAAIS
-313 PLVWQASS
+313 PLIWQASS
-321 RPNFVEDVQ
+321 RPNFVSDVQ
-330 AMRERVTNLLPA
+330 AMRERVTDLLPA
-342 KEADRELKLG
+342 KDADRELKLG

-368 VHGRTDE
+368 VHGRTDD
-375 LVRNPNTLLALE
+375 LVRNPNTLIALE

-392 GYVGREDAGTLD
+392 GYVGREDAATLD

-428 PIDEADQ
+428 PTDEADQ
-435 RRLGRSMGFNLD
+435 RRLGRSMGFILD
-447 PVADLT
+447 PVSDLT
-453 KEWKRH
+453 KEWKKH

-479 AKLETNDSKLS
+479 AKLDSSDSKLS
-490 TNDARSRLQAL
+490 TDDARSRLKAL
-501 GYADPDSALRHLE
+501 GYVDPDSALRHLE

-525 IQRTLLPVMLEWFSI
+525 IQRTLLPVMLEWFAD

-563 YLRLLRDESV
+563 YLRLLRDESA

-597 AVNFLATEESLMPKS
+597 AVNFLATEESLLPKS
-612 EKDLLEEAMA
+612 EIDLLDEAMA
-622 TAERYDNASDA
+622 TAQRYDNTTDA

-652 ILGLTDIETVG
+652 ILGLTDIESVG
-663 NQLTAVANATIAG
+663 NQLTAVTTATIAG
-676 TLAAIVSQTA
+676 TLSAIVSQTPD
-686 NAPRFCI
+686 APRFSI

-714 VYSEL
+714 VYGDVAEPGKSVT
-719 DSKEDIFDYSEDSNA
+719 SNA
-734 SEQAAQT
+734 SERTAQAAH
-741 AHTIA
+741 AIA

-770 EGKSGPLARSLTS
+770 EGKSGPLARSLDS
-783 FAGYYQNW
+783 FQAYYQNW

-803 KPVAGDKSLS
+803 KPVAGDLSLS
-813 EEFISLIN
+813 NEFIALID
-821 PIRYR
+821 PIRYK
-826 PDGLPESE
+826 PDGLAESE

-870 EWLVQVKQLEYGFDN
+870 EWLVQVKQLEHGFTN
-885 PEITNPETLP
+885 PEITSTETLP
-895 ALRQEVMSGLISQA
+895 ALRQEVNSGFVSQS
-909 DFDQLEAAWKLV
+909 DFAQLEATWKLV
-921 MRVRNAAMLVRGRA
+921 MRVRNATMLVRGRA
-935 TDSVPTDLI
+935 SDTVPTDLT
-944 EISRVAHLLGYGV
+944 ELSRVSHLLGYGL
-957 RGGQHLTDEYRR
+957 RGGQQLTDEYRR
-969 LTRRARAVIK
+969 LTRRARSVVK
-979 REFYGEVDLI
+979 REFYGEVESS

>member
-1 MTEAR
+1 MSEAR

-19 SNTQACQE
+19 ANTQACQDT
-27 ILSQVPAL
+27 LDSSPAL
-35 DSKLEFIKESP
+35 DAKLEFIKDSP
-46 DPDASLASLAKV
+46 DPDASLAALAKV
-58 LASGGIDFDAL
+58 IASGELDIDSL
-69 PEQDFRDLATL
+69 GEEKFRDLATL
-80 LGSSIA
+80 LGSSVAIT
-86 LAEHLE
+86 EHLE
-92 RQPAQINYALAT
+92 RHTSHINYALET
-104 SDVPTAAQMLRDLL
+104 SDVPTAFQMLSDLL
-118 SAISMLTWDEALL
+118 KAISTLGWDEALL
-131 ALRVAY
+131 ALRIAY
-137 RRQVCAIA
+137 RRQVSAIA

-150 AAQGSTVILPGIAQA
+150 AGNESTAILPGIAQA

-177 LVIARSNVAGD
+177 LVIARSNVKDD
-188 DKVRMSVI
+188 DKVRMAVI

-208 VSDVDVMFVVA
+208 VSDVDVMFVVEPA
-219 STAGATDQEAITI
+219 SGASDQEAITI

-240 IQACSA
+240 MQACSA
-246 VTAEGAIWDVDAA
+246 VTSEGTIWDVDAA

-299 GDFDLGNEFVAAVS
+299 GDFDLGNDFVAAVS
-313 PLVWQASS
+313 PLIWQASS
-321 RPNFVEDVQ
+321 RPNFVDDVQ
-330 AMRERVTNLLPA
+330 AMRERVTDLLPA
-342 KEADRELKLG
+342 KDADRELKLG

-392 GYVGREDAGTLD
+392 GYVGREDAATLD

-416 IQLYRLR
+416 IQLYRMR

-428 PIDEADQ
+428 PTDETDQ
-435 RRLGRSMGFNLD
+435 RRLGRSMGFSLD

-453 KEWKRH
+453 KEWKKH

-479 AKLETNDSKLS
+479 AKLDSNDSKLS
-490 TNDARSRLQAL
+490 ADDARSRLKAL
-501 GYADPDSALRHLE
+501 GYVDPDSALRHLE

-525 IQRTLLPVMLEWFSI
+525 IQRTLLPVMLEWFAA

-563 YLRLLRDESV
+563 YLRLLRDESA

-612 EKDLLEEAMA
+612 EKELLDEALA
-622 TAERYDNASDA
+622 TAERYDDPAEA

-652 ILGLTDIETVG
+652 ILGLTEIETVG
-663 NQLTAVANATIAG
+663 NQLAVVATATISG
-676 TLAAIVSQTA
+676 TLSAIVNHTP
-686 NAPRFCI
+686 NAPKFSI

-714 VYSEL
+714 VYGDVD
-719 DSKEDIFDYSEDSNA
+719 DSKQPNGP
-734 SEQAAQT
+734 EQAAQA
-741 AHTIA
+741 AHAMA

-770 EGKSGPLARSLTS
+770 EGKSGPLVRSLDS
-783 FAGYYQNW
+783 FAAYYQNW

-803 KPVAGDKSLS
+803 KPVAGDEALS
-813 EEFISLIN
+813 EEFISLID
-821 PIRYR
+821 PIRYK
-826 PDGLPESE
+826 PDGLPEAE

-848 RLPRGVDPGLHTKL
+848 RLPRGIDPGLHTKL

-870 EWLVQVKQLEYGFDN
+870 EWLVQIKQLEHGFKL
-885 PEITNPETLP
+885 PEITNPETMP
-895 ALRQEVMSGLISQA
+895 ALRQEVASGLVSQS
-909 DFDQLEAAWKLV
+909 DFVQLESAWKLV
-921 MRVRNAAMLVRGRA
+921 MRVRNASMLVRGRA
-935 TDSVPTDLI
+935 TDTVPTDLI
-944 EISRVAHLLGYGV
+944 ELSRVSHLLGYGL
-957 RGGQHLTDEYRR
+957 RGGQQLTDEYRR
-969 LTRRARAVIK
+969 LTRRSRSVIK
-979 REFYGEVDLI
+979 REFYGEVETS

>member
-1 MTEAR
+1 
-6 GSTQLARLARMGF
+6 MGF
-19 SNTQACQE
+19 ANTQVCQD
-27 ILSQVPAL
+27 ILSQTPAL
-35 DSKLEFIKESP
+35 DAKLEYIKDSP
-46 DPDASLASLAKV
+46 DPDASLAALAKV
-58 LASGGIDFDAL
+58 VASGGFDYDSL
-69 PEQDFRDLATL
+69 SEQSFRDLATL
-80 LGSSIA
+80 LGSSVAI
-86 LAEHLE
+86 AEHLE
-92 RQPAQINYALAT
+92 RHPAQINYALET
-104 SDVPTAAQMLRDLL
+104 TNVPASGQMLGDLL
-118 SAISMLTWDEALL
+118 VAVSTLSWDEALL

-150 AAQGSTVILPGIAQA
+150 AAQDSTAILPGIAQA

-177 LVIARSNVAGD
+177 LVIARSSVKDD
-188 DKVRMSVI
+188 DKVRMAII

-208 VSDVDVMFVVA
+208 VSDVDVMFVVEP
-219 STAGATDQEAITI
+219 TAGATDQEAITI
-232 GSEIAKAV
+232 GSDIAKAV

-246 VTAEGAIWDVDAA
+246 VTSEGTIWDVDAA

-299 GDFDLGNEFVAAVS
+299 GDFELGNEFVAAVS

-321 RPNFVEDVQ
+321 RPNFVADVQ
-330 AMRERVTNLLPA
+330 AMRERVTDLLPA

-368 VHGRTDE
+368 VHGRSDD

-392 GYVGREDAGTLD
+392 GYVGREDAATLD

-416 IQLYRLR
+416 IQLFRMR

-428 PIDEADQ
+428 PTDEMDQ
-435 RRLGRSMGFNLD
+435 RRLGRSMGFSLD
-447 PVADLT
+447 PVSDLT
-453 KEWKRH
+453 KEWKKH

-479 AKLETNDSKLS
+479 AKLDSNDSKLS
-490 TNDARSRLQAL
+490 ADDARSRLKAL
-501 GYADPDSALRHLE
+501 GYVDPDSALRHLE
-514 SLTSGVTRRAV
+514 FLTSGVTRRAV
-525 IQRTLLPVMLEWFSI
+525 IQRTLLPVMLEWFAD

-563 YLRLLRDESV
+563 YLRLLRDESA

-597 AVNFLATEESLMPKS
+597 AVNILATEESLIPKP

-622 TAERYDNASDA
+622 TAARYDNAPEA

-663 NQLTAVANATIAG
+663 NQLAVVATATISG
-676 TLAAIVSQTA
+676 TLSAIVSRTPD
-686 NAPRFCI
+686 APRFSI

-699 GGGELSYGSDADVMF
+699 GGGELGYGSDADVMF
-714 VYSEL
+714 VYGDVD
-719 DSKEDIFDYSEDSNA
+719 DSVHPNA
-734 SEQAAQT
+734 TEQAAQA
-741 AHTIA
+741 AHAIA

-770 EGKSGPLARSLTS
+770 EGKSGPLARSLNS
-783 FAGYYQNW
+783 FAAYYQNW

-803 KPVAGDKSLS
+803 KPVAGDTLLS
-813 EEFISLIN
+813 QEFIALID
-821 PIRYR
+821 PIRFR
-826 PDGLPESE
+826 PEGLPESE
-834 LREIRRLKARMESE
+834 LREIRRLKARMETE

-870 EWLVQVKQLEYGFDN
+870 EWLVQVKQLEHGFKN
-885 PEITNPETLP
+885 PEITDTETLP
-895 ALRQEVMSGLISQA
+895 ALRQEVAGGFVSQS
-909 DFDQLEAAWKLV
+909 DFTQLEAAWKLV
-921 MRVRNAAMLVRGRA
+921 MRVRNASMLVRGRA
-935 TDSVPTDLI
+935 TDTVPTDLI
-944 EISRVAHLLGYGV
+944 ELSRVSHLLGYGL
-957 RGGQHLTDEYRR
+957 RGGQQLTDEYRR
-969 LTRRARAVIK
+969 LTRRSRAVIK
-979 REFYGEVDLI
+979 REFYGEVESS

>member
-1 MTEAR
+1 MSEAR

-19 SNTQACQE
+19 ANTQTCQD
-27 ILSQVPAL
+27 ILDAVPAL
-35 DSKLEFIKESP
+35 DTKLEYVKDSP
-46 DPDASLASLAKV
+46 DPDASLSGLAKIV
-58 LASGGIDFDAL
+58 SSGGLDIDSL
-69 PEQDFRDLATL
+69 SEEKFRDLANL
-80 LGSSIA
+80 LGSSMAIS
-86 LAEHLE
+86 EHLE
-92 RQPAQINYALAT
+92 RHPSQISYALET
-104 SDVPTAAQMLRDLL
+104 TDVPTATQMLNDLL
-118 SAISMLTWDEALL
+118 GAVSTLRWDEALL

-137 RRQVCAIA
+137 RRQVSAIA

-150 AAQGSTVILPGIAQA
+150 AGNESTAILPGIAQA

-177 LVIARSNVAGD
+177 LVIARSNITND
-188 DKVRMSVI
+188 DKVRLAVI

-208 VSDVDVMFVVA
+208 VSDVDVMFVVEPAEGA
-219 STAGATDQEAITI
+219 SDQEAISI
-232 GSEIAKAV
+232 GTEIAKAV

-246 VTAEGAIWDVDAA
+246 VTSEGSIWDVDAA

-299 GDFDLGNEFVAAVS
+299 GDFELGNEFVSAVS
-313 PLVWQASS
+313 PLIWQASS
-321 RPNFVEDVQ
+321 RPNFVDDVQ
-330 AMRERVTNLLPA
+330 AMRERVTDLLPA
-342 KEADRELKLG
+342 KDADRELKLG

-392 GYVGREDAGTLD
+392 GYVGREDAATLD
-404 AAYRFLRTLEHR
+404 SAYRFLRTLEHR
-416 IQLYRLR
+416 IQLYRMR

-428 PIDEADQ
+428 PTDESDQ
-435 RRLGRSMGFNLD
+435 RRLGRSMGLALD
-447 PVADLT
+447 PVEDLT
-453 KEWKRH
+453 KEWKKH

-479 AKLETNDSKLS
+479 AKLESNDSKLS
-490 TNDARSRLQAL
+490 TDDARSRLKAL
-501 GYADPDSALRHLE
+501 GYVDPDSALRHLE

-525 IQRTLLPVMLEWFSI
+525 IQRTLLPVMLEWFAD
-540 TPDPDAGLLGFRRVS
+540 TPDPDAGLFGFRRVS

-563 YLRLLRDESV
+563 YLRLLRDESA

-597 AVNFLATEESLMPKS
+597 AVNFLASEESLLPKS
-612 EKDLLEEAMA
+612 EADLLDEAMA
-622 TAERYDNASDA
+622 TADRYDDAAEA

-652 ILGLTDIETVG
+652 VLGLTDIETVG
-663 NQLTAVANATIAG
+663 NQLAAVATATITG
-676 TLAAIVSQTA
+676 TLSAIVGQIS
-686 NAPRFCI
+686 NAPRFSI

-714 VYSEL
+714 VYSEKPS
-719 DSKEDIFDYSEDSNA
+719 DSASAEYS
-734 SEQAAQT
+734 AQT
-741 AHTIA
+741 AHAIA

-760 ELAIDADLRP
+760 ELVIDADLRP
-770 EGKSGPLARSLTS
+770 EGKSGPLVRSLDS
-783 FAGYYQNW
+783 FAAYYQNW

-803 KPVAGDKSLS
+803 KPVAGDGELN
-813 EEFISLIN
+813 EAFIALIN
-821 PIRYR
+821 PIRYKS
-826 PDGLPESE
+826 DGLPESE
-834 LREIRRLKARMESE
+834 LREIRRLKARMETE
-848 RLPRGVDPGLHTKL
+848 RLPRGIDPGLHTKL

-870 EWLVQVKQLEYGFDN
+870 EWLVQIKQLEHGFKL
-885 PEITNPETLP
+885 PEITSTETMP
-895 ALRQEVMSGLISQA
+895 ALRQEVAHELVTES
-909 DFDQLEAAWKLV
+909 DFSQLEAAWKLV

-935 TDSVPTDLI
+935 TDTVPTDLL
-944 EISRVAHLLGYGV
+944 ELSRVSHLLGYGL
-957 RGGQHLTDEYRR
+957 RGGQQLIDEYRR
-969 LTRRARAVIK
+969 LTRRSRAVIK
-979 REFYGEVDLI
+979 REFYGEVESN

>member
-1 MTEAR
+1 
-6 GSTQLARLARMGF
+6 MGF
-19 SNTQACQE
+19 ANTQACQD
-27 ILSQVPAL
+27 ILSQTPAL
-35 DSKLEFIKESP
+35 DAKLEYIKDSP
-46 DPDASLASLAKV
+46 DPDASLAALAKV
-58 LASGGIDFDAL
+58 IASGGFDYDSL
-69 PEQDFRDLATL
+69 SEQSFRDLATL
-80 LGSSIA
+80 LGSSVAI
-86 LAEHLE
+86 AEHLE
-92 RQPAQINYALAT
+92 RHPAQINYALET
-104 SDVPTAAQMLRDLL
+104 TNVPTSGQMLGDLL
-118 SAISMLTWDEALL
+118 VAVSTLNWDEALL

-150 AAQGSTVILPGIAQA
+150 AAQDSTAILPGIAQA
-165 LSDLADAVIASA
+165 LSDLADAVLASA
-177 LVIARSNVAGD
+177 LIIARSSVKDD
-188 DKVRMSVI
+188 DKVRIAII

-208 VSDVDVMFVVA
+208 VSDVDVMFVVEP
-219 STAGATDQEAITI
+219 TAGGTDQEAITI
-232 GSEIAKAV
+232 GSDIAKAV

-246 VTAEGAIWDVDAA
+246 VTSEGTIWDVDAA

-291 LLKARPMA
+291 LLKARTMA
-299 GDFDLGNEFVAAVS
+299 GDFDLGNEFVDAVA

-321 RPNFVEDVQ
+321 RPNFVADVQ
-330 AMRERVTNLLPA
+330 DMRERVTDLLPV
-342 KEADRELKLG
+342 KDADRELKLG

-368 VHGRTDE
+368 VHGRSDD

-392 GYVGREDAGTLD
+392 GYVGREDAATLD

-416 IQLYRLR
+416 IQLYRMR

-428 PIDEADQ
+428 PTDEMDQ
-435 RRLGRSMGFNLD
+435 RRLGRSMGFSLD
-447 PVADLT
+447 PVSDLT
-453 KEWKRH
+453 KEWKKH

-479 AKLETNDSKLS
+479 AKLDSNDSKLS
-490 TNDARSRLQAL
+490 ADDARSRLKAL
-501 GYADPDSALRHLE
+501 GYVDPDSALRHLE

-525 IQRTLLPVMLEWFSI
+525 IQRTLLPVMLEWFAD

-563 YLRLLRDESV
+563 YLRLLRDESA

-597 AVNFLATEESLMPKS
+597 AVNILATEESLTPKP

-622 TAERYDNASDA
+622 TAARYDNAPEA

-652 ILGLTDIETVG
+652 ILGLADIETVG
-663 NQLTAVANATIAG
+663 NQLAVVATATISG
-676 TLAAIVSQTA
+676 TLSAIVSRTPDA
-686 NAPRFCI
+686 LRFSI

-699 GGGELSYGSDADVMF
+699 GGGELGYGSDADVMF
-714 VYSEL
+714 VYGDVD
-719 DSKEDIFDYSEDSNA
+719 DSVDPNA
-734 SEQAAQT
+734 TEQAAQA
-741 AHTIA
+741 AHAIA

-770 EGKSGPLARSLTS
+770 EGKSGPLARSLNS
-783 FAGYYQNW
+783 FAAYYQNW

-803 KPVAGDKSLS
+803 KPVAGDALLS
-813 EEFISLIN
+813 QEFISLID
-821 PIRYR
+821 PIRFR
-826 PDGLPESE
+826 PEGLPESE
-834 LREIRRLKARMESE
+834 LREIRRLKARMETE

-870 EWLVQVKQLEYGFDN
+870 EWLVQVKQLEHGFKH
-885 PEITNPETLP
+885 PQITDTETLP
-895 ALRQEVMSGLISQA
+895 ALRQEVTGGFVSQS
-909 DFDQLEAAWKLV
+909 DFAQLEAAWKLV
-921 MRVRNAAMLVRGRA
+921 MRVRNASMLVRGRA
-935 TDSVPTDLI
+935 TDTVPTDLL
-944 EISRVAHLLGYGV
+944 ELSRVSHLLGYGL
-957 RGGQHLTDEYRR
+957 RGGQQLTDEYRR
-969 LTRRARAVIK
+969 LTRRSRAVIK
-979 REFYGEVDLI
+979 REFYGEVEAS

>member
-6 GSTQLARLARMGF
+6 GSSQLARLARMGF
-19 SNTQACQE
+19 ANTQACQA
-27 ILSQVPAL
+27 ILSTAPAL
-35 DSKLEFIKESP
+35 DAKLEFVKDSP
-46 DPDASLASLAKV
+46 DPDSSLAALAKV
-58 LASGGIDFDAL
+58 FASGGIDIDSLSEGAFH
-69 PEQDFRDLATL
+69 DLATL
-80 LGSSIA
+80 LGSSVAI
-86 LAEHLE
+86 AEHLE
-92 RQPAQINYALAT
+92 RHPSHINYALET
-104 SDVPTAAQMLRDLL
+104 TDVPTSAQMLSDLL
-118 SAISMLTWDEALL
+118 SAVAALNWDDALL

-150 AAQGSTVILPGIAQA
+150 AGDESTTILPGIAQA

-177 LVIARSNVAGD
+177 LVLARSGVKDD
-188 DKVRMSVI
+188 DKVRMAVI

-219 STAGATDQEAITI
+219 PSEGASDEEAITI

-240 IQACSA
+240 IHACSA
-246 VTAEGAIWDVDAA
+246 VTSEGSIWDVDAA

-299 GDFDLGNEFVAAVS
+299 GDFDLGNDFVTSVS
-313 PLVWQASS
+313 PLIWQASS
-321 RPNFVEDVQ
+321 RPNFVDDVQ
-330 AMRERVTNLLPA
+330 AMRERVTDLLPA
-342 KEADRELKLG
+342 KDADRELKLG

-368 VHGRTDE
+368 VHGRTDD

-392 GYVGREDAGTLD
+392 GYVGREDAATLD
-404 AAYRFLRTLEHR
+404 SAYRFLRTLEHR
-416 IQLYRLR
+416 IQLYRMR
-423 RTHIM
+423 RTHIV
-428 PIDEADQ
+428 PTAEADQ
-435 RRLGRSMGFNLD
+435 RRLGRSMGFTLD
-447 PVADLT
+447 PVSDLT
-453 KEWKRH
+453 KEWKKH

-479 AKLETNDSKLS
+479 AKLDSNDSKLS
-490 TNDARSRLQAL
+490 TEDARSRLKAL
-501 GYADPDSALRHLE
+501 GYVDPDSALRHLE

-525 IQRTLLPVMLEWFSI
+525 IQRTLLPVMLEWFAA

-563 YLRLLRDESV
+563 YLRLLRDESA

-597 AVNFLATEESLMPKS
+597 AVNFLATEESLLPKS
-612 EKDLLEEAMA
+612 EKDLLDEAMA
-622 TAERYDNASDA
+622 TAERYDNATEA

-641 RRELFKISASD
+641 RRELFKISSSD
-652 ILGLTDIETVG
+652 VLGLTDIETVG
-663 NQLTAVANATIAG
+663 NQLAAVVTATISG
-676 TLAAIVSQTA
+676 TLSAIVSQTSD
-686 NAPRFCI
+686 APRFSI

-714 VYSEL
+714 VYGDVV
-719 DSKEDIFDYSEDSNA
+719 DSTNPNA
-734 SEQAAQT
+734 AEQAAQT
-741 AHTIA
+741 AHAIA
-746 NELRTLLMAPSTDP
+746 NELRSLLMAPSTDP

-770 EGKSGPLARSLTS
+770 EGKSGPLVRSLES
-783 FAGYYQNW
+783 FQAYYKNW

-803 KPVAGDKSLS
+803 KPVAGDALLNQ
-813 EEFISLIN
+813 EFIALID
-821 PIRYR
+821 PIRYKLE
-826 PDGLPESE
+826 GLPVTE

-848 RLPRGVDPGLHTKL
+848 RLPRGIDPGLHTKL

-870 EWLVQVKQLEYGFDN
+870 EWLVQIKQLEHGFQFPD
-885 PEITNPETLP
+885 IKVTETLP
-895 ALRQEVMSGLISQA
+895 ALRNEVASGLVSKS
-909 DFDQLEAAWKLV
+909 DFAQLEATWKLV
-921 MRVRNAAMLVRGRA
+921 MRVRNASMLVKGRA
-935 TDSVPTDLI
+935 TDTVPTDLV
-944 EISRVAHLLGYGV
+944 ELSRVSHILGYGL
-957 RGGQHLTDEYRR
+957 RGGQQLVDEYRR
-969 LTRRARAVIK
+969 LTRRSRSVIK
-979 REFYGEVDLI
+979 REFYGEV